1 MVKQIYQET
10 LKRILIAHNIRRI
23 DFTEGKDFGSHF
35 RYIEVTQPCKE
46 YPQGHLDVAL
56 AGTAATILN
65 NAYFDFALDY
75 AALLHH
81 IEQDLFIVQHNAT
94 PIHGL
99 KFTLC

>member
-1 MVKQIYQET
+1 MMKQIYQET
-10 LKRILIAHNIRRI
+10 LRKILVGHNIRRI

-56 AGTAATILN
+56 AGTAVTILN
-65 NAYFDFALDY
+65 NAYFDFTLDY
-75 AALLHH
+75 AALIYH
-81 IEQDLFIVQHNAT
+81 IEQDVFRQQHKAT

-99 KFTLC
+99 KITFY